1 MLVIVAPAKAQDYPA
16 RPVTIVVPYPP
27 GGTTDYMARMIG
39 RKLEQRLGKP
49 FVIENRPGAASV
61 LGAAFTAKAPPD
73 GYTLLLAT
81 STTMA
86 INVSVYKHL
95 PYDPT
100 KDLTPVALVAGI
112 PFLLVVNPSLPVHS
126 VGDLVKLAKST
137 PGGLAYAS
145 NGHGGAGHLNAELLK
160 SMTGIELT
168 HVPYKGLA
176 PALNDVVGGHVPMMF
191 GDFSSALRLVRDGK
205 LRAIG
210 VSTAQR
216 IAAAPDIPPLAEA
229 GLPGYEASSWQ
240 MVVAPAGLP
249 PVVLAKLNR
258 EIRDIIA
265 APETQSDFADKG
277 ILPIL
282 SDPPDELAG
291 YVRSEIARWSKVV
304 EQAGAAGSQ

>member
-1 MLVIVAPAKAQDYPA
+1 
-16 RPVTIVVPYPP
+16 
-27 GGTTDYMARMIG
+27 
-39 RKLEQRLGKP
+39 
-49 FVIENRPGAASV
+49 
-61 LGAAFTAKAPPD
+61 
-73 GYTLLLAT
+73 
-81 STTMA
+81 
-86 INVSVYKHL
+86 
-95 PYDPT
+95 
-100 KDLTPVALVAGI
+100 
-112 PFLLVVNPSLPVHS
+112 VHS
-126 VGDLVKLAKST
+126 VGDLVKLAKAT

-176 PALNDVVGGHVPMMF
+176 PALNDVVGGHVPLMF

-249 PVVLAKLNR
+249 AAVLTRLNR
-258 EIRDIIA
+258 EIRDVIA
-265 APETQSDFADKG
+265 SPETQKDFADKG
-277 ILPIL
+277 ILPIV
-282 SDPPDELAG
+282 SETPDELAR
-291 YVRSEIARWSKVV
+291 YVKSEIARWSKVV